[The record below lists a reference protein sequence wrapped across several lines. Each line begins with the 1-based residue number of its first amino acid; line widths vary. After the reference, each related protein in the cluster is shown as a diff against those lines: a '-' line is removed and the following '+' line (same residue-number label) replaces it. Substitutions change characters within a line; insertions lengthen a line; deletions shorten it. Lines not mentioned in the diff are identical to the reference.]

1 VAQVSHSAIAHGV
14 ALARSINAR
23 VTILAVSTPFHTF
36 AASLRRPRTHTKHMA
51 NRAAKYL
58 NSAKDPGDRGREL
71 RHGTRRARSSVPGHH
86 RHGGAEAVPS
96 YRHAPAQP
104 PWSICDHAGQRNG
117 QGAGSWRRPGTFR
130 PGAASGGSLAGVFC
144 AAELLFIE
152 NPLWGEPRIHGKLL
166 SSALRSLNQA
176 YDAEPLR

>member
-1 VAQVSHSAIAHGV
+1 
-14 ALARSINAR
+14 
-23 VTILAVSTPFHTF
+23 
-36 AASLRRPRTHTKHMA
+36 MA

-58 NSAKDPGDRGREL
+58 NSAKDRGDRGREL
-71 RHGTRRARSSVPGHH
+71 RHGTRRAAAVEYLRSC
-86 RHGGAEAVPS
+86 
-96 YRHAPAQP
+96 
-104 PWSICDHAGQRNG
+104 WQRNG
-117 QGAGSWRRPGTFR
+117 QGADSWRRPGTCR

-176 YDAEPLR
+176 YDAEPLC